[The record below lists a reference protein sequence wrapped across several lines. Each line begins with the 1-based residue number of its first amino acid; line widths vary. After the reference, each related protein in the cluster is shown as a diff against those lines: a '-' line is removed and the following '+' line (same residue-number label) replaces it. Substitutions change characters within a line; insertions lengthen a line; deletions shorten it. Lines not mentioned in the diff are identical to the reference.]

1 MFNIIQDLAN
11 YNQKLVRLKNN
22 LNILINLRDKRNLY
36 SKQLQMTVREGS
48 TTFHDPR
55 TFYVDIPITD
65 EVIDVSIDSLINE
78 IEDLDSKIHELTIEL
93 KAILNQRVD

>member
-22 LNILINLRDKRNLY
+22 FNILIDLRDKRNLY
-36 SKQLQMTVREGS
+36 SEQLQMTVREGS
-48 TTFHDPR
+48 AFHDPR

-78 IEDLDSKIHELTIEL
+78 IDDLDSKIHELTIEL
-93 KAILNQRVD
+93 KARLNQKVD